1 MNSQVSP
8 RRGAAR
14 VRPRLASGSAARPR
28 SGRLRQIGRI
38 ALYGVIGFVIGSIVL
53 VALYRVLPPPGTPLM
68 LIRRVEGYGIDKS
81 WRRLD
86 DISPHLIR
94 AAMAG
99 EDARFCRHHGFD
111 WGAIET
117 AWDHYRSGHRRLLG
131 ASTISM
137 QTAKN
142 VFLWPGR
149 DWLRKGFEAWFTPLI
164 ELGWGKR
171 RIMEIYLNVAEW
183 GPGIYGAEA
192 AARHFFH
199 KPASALNLE
208 EAVRLAAALPDPL
221 GWSPRYPGRRLLAR
235 GAAIRANLSGV
246 PTALPFPAGREA
258 HNDGGIVNPIPRL
271 TQTGSRLTGI
281 LAPIWFSD
289 ARDAAEWAFAS
300 IVYRLNSL
308 RIRTGKSLEASREL
322 KQVIREE
329 HSPYQGMLIREHS
342 GW

>member
-1 MNSQVSP
+1 M
-8 RRGAAR
+8 
-14 VRPRLASGSAARPR
+14 
-28 SGRLRQIGRI
+28 
-38 ALYGVIGFVIGSIVL
+38 LYGAIGFLLASIVL
-53 VALYRVLPPPGTPLM
+53 VGLYRALPPPGTPLM

-117 AWDHYRSGHRRLLG
+117 AWDHYQSGHGRLLG

-149 DWLRKGFEAWFTPLI
+149 DWLRKGFEAWFTALI
-164 ELGWGKR
+164 ELAWGKR

-183 GPGIYGAEA
+183 GPGVYGAEA
-192 AARHFFH
+192 AARYYLH
-199 KPASALNLE
+199 KPADALNPE

-221 GWSPRYPGRRLLAR
+221 GWSVRRPSRRLLAR
-235 GAAIRANLSGV
+235 GAAIRANMQGV
-246 PTALPFPAGREA
+246 PTALPLPWREA
-258 HNDGGIVNPIPRL
+258 HKRTAMGCTGRPNARARMTLAQPLRDRRTGGDDVRVDYER
-271 TQTGSRLTGI
+271 T
-281 LAPIWFSD
+281 
-289 ARDAAEWAFAS
+289 AS
-300 IVYRLNSL
+300 IARPC
-308 RIRTGKSLEASREL
+308 IRATSGGMSSAVSSRPTEGIFPV
-322 KQVIREE
+322 KCGR
-329 HSPYQGMLIREHS
+329 STCFA
-342 GW
+342 